1 MFTPITNLYEKFIVS
16 QLLSYKPNSVKFK
29 QHHEQKQEGNEI
41 RYKDVM
47 AVDKTCNFYILE
59 QEIYDEQLRSNI
71 TKNYKKA
78 KEESI
83 EDLNEEDRAI
93 VEKLKIDDRL

>member
-1 MFTPITNLYEKFIVS
+1 
-16 QLLSYKPNSVKFK
+16 
-29 QHHEQKQEGNEI
+29 
-41 RYKDVM
+41 M

-83 EDLNEEDRAI
+83 EDLNEEGRAI

>member
-59 QEIYDEQLRSNI
+59 QDKLGLSC
-71 TKNYKKA
+71 A
-78 KEESI
+78 KLSSSWFQAYSAT
-83 EDLNEEDRAI
+83 N
-93 VEKLKIDDRL
+93 